1 MTTTNTQQVA
11 SDSGVVEVDS
21 DKPMLPTSCTLLI
34 QHVMACMILEW
45 QTQQAMET
53 VERVRQNVI
62 EGKED
67 EEQEEMARGDDEGI
81 EWDDGLVRKA
91 AMEGE
96 SILQELLDSAARHH
110 VIHRNELSIEC
121 FNAARRSNKEQ
132 FCKRIPINTPL
143 TECCFSRRTQNCK
156 RVQFVYR
163 EPSHPHR
170 TTSRVFTV
178 YPEWHHFLQAV
189 SWVGSF
195 PSWIKQH
202 VRGKRVSGEWKRR
215 TDVYNA
221 LNNKDDMLT
230 CEQFVSLQ
238 QAMALITDMLNKHS
252 EPPTPNN
259 LRT

>member
-1 MTTTNTQQVA
+1 MTTRRVQQVT
-11 SDSGVVEVDS
+11 SDTAVVTSVDEPVTS
-21 DKPMLPTSCTLLI
+21 VLPTSCTLLI
-34 QHVMACMILEW
+34 QHVMGCMILEW
-45 QTQQAMET
+45 QTQQAMEA

-67 EEQEEMARGDDEGI
+67 EEGDEGGVSDVI
-81 EWDDGLVRKA
+81 EWDESLVRKA

-96 SILQELLDSAARHH
+96 GILQDLLDSAARHH
-110 VIHRNELSIEC
+110 MVHRNELSIEC
-121 FNAARRSNKEQ
+121 FSAARRSNKEV
-132 FCKRIPINTPL
+132 FCKRMPVNTPM

-189 SWVGSF
+189 MWVGSF

-202 VRGKRVSGEWKRR
+202 VRNKRRSGQWKRR
-215 TDVYNA
+215 IDVFNE
-221 LNNKDDMLT
+221 LNNKDDMVT
-230 CEQFVSLQ
+230 CTEFVSLQ
-238 QAMALITDMLNKHS
+238 QAMALITEMLNKHS
-252 EPPTPNN
+252 EPTPTA
-259 LRT
+259 